1 MAEVEDDKYQEGFP
15 KLPYYYVIISYLI
28 TKFISMTLK
37 NWKDAVFLPPEV
49 TKAKKLQ
56 AISVMEKRTVVKY

>member
-1 MAEVEDDKYQEGFP
+1 
-15 KLPYYYVIISYLI
+15 
-28 TKFISMTLK
+28 MTLK